1 MRARMTQLGNAWQ
14 NPARAQSIRDMVHAV
29 QSGDLAHAK
38 KMAEHCHLSVQQLH
52 DVLFPELQRI
62 FDRLDRG
69 QKEIVASVQQLRD
82 QATVI
87 QAKTESVAE
96 NSKAMRSVLET
107 LKQYADLGTAT
118 RKTPEGAL
126 CAALGRSTHAEKAA
140 FESLRALTA
149 DQIEMARLLTQGD
162 MGRPAGSQATAT
174 ATGSAALAAAR
185 GSNGTLVGDSS
196 VMALVNTPS
205 TRRFPRHQETATAPF
220 ARGTRKECH
229 AA

>member
-1 MRARMTQLGNAWQ
+1 MAGDKDNDAMRTRMTQLGNAWQ

-29 QSGDLAHAK
+29 QSGDLARAK
-38 KMAEHCHLSVQQLH
+38 KMAEQCHLSVQQLH
-52 DVLFPELQRI
+52 DVLFPEIQRI

-69 QKEIVASVQQLRD
+69 QKAIVASVQQLRE
-82 QATVI
+82 QATAM

-149 DQIEMARLLTQGD
+149 DHIEMARLLAQGD
-162 MGRPAGSQATAT
+162 MGRPAGSRATATAT
-174 ATGSAALAAAR
+174 ATGPAAHTAAQ
-185 GSNGTLVGDSS
+185 GSNSTLVDDSS
-196 VMALVNTPS
+196 TVISLANTPS
-205 TRRFPRHQETATAPF
+205 TRRFPRH
-220 ARGTRKECH
+220 
-229 AA
+229 